1 MNIRLEKVKSHQQ
14 LHTSQDPLCKY
25 WAIGNHIV
33 DHFAQHARRF
43 LEPGYVERV
52 EQIHQDI
59 LHDKNDLGNMYNLHL
74 ALQDVRARA
83 TANLEVGDK
92 AVRHGQWSLLQ
103 ARSSRTVSQSPYYF
117 DDADLQFLRHASF
130 SEECATLTYHWIKSL
145 AWPETDAGHLGC
157 ITGATLVELSL
168 SWTCF
173 NRKYI
178 PVLRKDHM
186 GIMRSFFLPG
196 GQSAR
201 DHGLSFTES
210 GTMLQKMIENVCGLI
225 PQRIW
230 PADVGRRK
238 VSALYRLGSNRWHQG
253 LAKRPQMP

>member
-1 MNIRLEKVKSHQQ
+1 
-14 LHTSQDPLCKY
+14 
-25 WAIGNHIV
+25 
-33 DHFAQHARRF
+33 
-43 LEPGYVERV
+43 
-52 EQIHQDI
+52 
-59 LHDKNDLGNMYNLHL
+59 MYNLHL

-103 ARSSRTVSQSPYYF
+103 APSSRTVSQSPYYF
-117 DDADLQFLRHASF
+117 DDADLQFLRHSSF

-157 ITGATLVELSL
+157 ITGATWVELSL

-186 GIMRSFFLPG
+186 GIMRSFFFVRGPVCSWPWTIIHWKWYHAAKDDWKCLWTHSSTHLAGWCWQRKGFCIIPFG
-196 GQSAR
+196 IQSMAPR
-201 DHGLSFTES
+201 PCKTATDAMTRSNHINFGNCVGWVQTGIVWYSDHDGRQWSSFCRERYLEFQGLSGS
-210 GTMLQKMIENVCGLI
+210 LQVMKT
-225 PQRIW
+225 RK
-230 PADVGRRK
+230 RRQ
-238 VSALYRLGSNRWHQG
+238 ALL
-253 LAKRPQMP
+253 